1 MKKVYL
7 NISPKNVDFHSI
19 ALKFKNLSTKI
30 EELLSTGKFWS
41 FNNNQ
46 QEKLVTKL
54 RSLFEKLSSLNP
66 KYALKVAG
74 AAMCF
79 TLIAGTANAQTF
91 QEWAAGTSPISFN
104 SIRISSDYT
113 ATSFDILDGVFAD
126 INGDGDKDAILLS
139 DSGPIFFE
147 NVSGTFTENLAEN
160 PFSYNEGTN
169 IYIHPN
175 FAQGIDIADFD
186 GDGDLDAIL
195 VQNSG
200 SYSTIIEHYE
210 MVDGKFEY
218 VSGSPINNSGSSGS
232 NLSFGPGIQA
242 KFADVDGDGDLDIV
256 GAWNC
261 GIGSFLQQSNHN
273 FVLSYSLP
281 LSFEADIYA
290 VNSRF
295 NLADMDGDGDKDL
308 FVFRPTAGSPGLA
321 DATGNIRYFE
331 NTPGSGAFASNSNI
345 PLPVADMSS
354 YLVPLLADL
363 DGDGDID
370 VLIPGNGTEQ
380 AAFQNLSGG
389 PSVPVSPI
397 VALLAFAASGFGILK
412 RNRKKKI
419 E

>member
-30 EELLSTGKFWS
+30 DELISNGKFWS

-91 QEWAAGTSPISFN
+91 QEWTAGTSPFSFN
-104 SIRISSDYT
+104 TVRGHSEYSVI
-113 ATSFDILDGVFAD
+113 DGTFAD
-126 INGDGDKDAILLS
+126 IDGDGDKDAVLIDGSLANY
-139 DSGPIFFE
+139 FE
-147 NVSGTFTENLAEN
+147 NDNGIFRENSGEN
-160 PFSYNEGTN
+160 PFTLGYFG
-169 IYIHPN
+169 
-175 FAQGIDIADFD
+175 ALGIDIADFD
-186 GDGDLDAIL
+186 GDGDLDAIIVL
-195 VQNSG
+195 NSG
-200 SYSTIIEHYE
+200 YSYSTIIEHYE

-218 VSGSPINNSGSSGS
+218 VSGSPINNGGNSGS

-256 GAWNC
+256 GAWYC
-261 GIGSFLQQSNHN
+261 GIGSFLQQSDHN
-273 FVLSYSLP
+273 FVLSHSLP
-281 LSFEADIYA
+281 LNGGNGI
-290 VNSRF
+290 NPNLRL

-308 FVFRPTAGSPGLA
+308 FVFNPSKGSPGLA
-321 DATGNIRYFE
+321 DATENIRYFE

-345 PLPVADMSS
+345 PLPVADMSG

-380 AAFQNLSGG
+380 AAFQNLTGN

-397 VALLAFAASGFGILK
+397 VALLAFAASGFGVLK
-412 RNRKKKI
+412 RNRKKKV

>member
-30 EELLSTGKFWS
+30 DELISNGKFWS
-41 FNNNQ
+41 FSNNQ
-46 QEKLVTKL
+46 QEKMVTKL

-79 TLIAGTANAQTF
+79 TLITGAANAQTF

-104 SIRISSDYT
+104 SLRISTDYT
-113 ATSFDILDGVFAD
+113 ATSFDIFDGAFAD
-126 INGDGDKDAILLS
+126 IDGDGDKDAILLS
-139 DSGPIFFE
+139 DSGPVFFE

-160 PFSYNEGTN
+160 PFSYECGSH
-169 IYIHPN
+169 IYIHSS
-175 FAQGIDIADFD
+175 FAQGIDIANFD
-186 GDGDLDAIL
+186 GDDDLDAIL
-195 VQNSG
+195 VRNSG

-210 MVDGKFEY
+210 MVDGKFEL
-218 VSGSPINNSGSSGS
+218 VSGSPINNGGSSGS
-232 NLSFGPGIQA
+232 NLSFGNGIQA

-256 GAWNC
+256 GTWGC
-261 GIGSFLQQSNHN
+261 GVGSFLQQSDHN
-273 FVLSYSLP
+273 FIMNYSLP
-281 LSFEADIYA
+281 LEPGDYA

-308 FVFRPTAGSPGLA
+308 FVFIPAIVSPGLA

-380 AAFQNLSGG
+380 AAFENLTGN

-397 VALLAFAASGFGILK
+397 VALLAFAASGFGVLK
-412 RNRKKKI
+412 RNRKKKV

>member
-1 MKKVYL
+1 
-7 NISPKNVDFHSI
+7 
-19 ALKFKNLSTKI
+19 LKFKNLSTKI
-30 EELLSTGKFWS
+30 DELISNGKFWS
-41 FNNNQ
+41 FSNNQ

-79 TLIAGTANAQTF
+79 TLITGAANAQTF
-91 QEWAAGTSPISFN
+91 QEWTAGTSPISFN
-104 SIRISSDYT
+104 SLRVSTDYT
-113 ATSFDILDGVFAD
+113 ATSFEIFDGAFAD
-126 INGDGDKDAILLS
+126 IDGDGDKDAILLS
-139 DSGPIFFE
+139 DSAPIFFE

-160 PFSYNEGTN
+160 PFSFECGSH
-169 IYIHPN
+169 IYISPS
-175 FAQGIDIADFD
+175 FALGIDIADFD

-200 SYSTIIEHYE
+200 SSSTIIEHYE
-210 MVDGKFEY
+210 MVEGKFEY
-218 VSGSPINNSGSSGS
+218 VSGSPINNGGNSGSS
-232 NLSFGPGIQA
+232 LSFGPGIQA

-256 GAWNC
+256 GAWYC
-261 GIGSFLQQSNHN
+261 GIGSFLQQSDHN
-273 FVLSYSLP
+273 FVLSHSLP
-281 LSFEADIYA
+281 LSIEAGISA

-380 AAFQNLSGG
+380 AAFQNLTGN

-397 VALLAFAASGFGILK
+397 VALLAFAASGFGVLK
-412 RNRKKKI
+412 RNRKKKV

>member
-19 ALKFKNLSTKI
+19 ALKFRNLSTKI
-30 EELLSTGKFWS
+30 DELLSTGKFWS
-41 FNNNQ
+41 FSNNQ

-74 AAMCF
+74 AAICF
-79 TLIAGTANAQTF
+79 TLITGAANAQTF
-91 QEWAAGTSPISFN
+91 QEWAAGTSPFSFN
-104 SIRISSDYT
+104 TVRGLSEYSVI
-113 ATSFDILDGVFAD
+113 DGTFAD
-126 INGDGDKDAILLS
+126 IDDDGDLDAVLIDGSLANY
-139 DSGPIFFE
+139 FE
-147 NVSGTFTENLAEN
+147 NDNGVFRENSGEN
-160 PFSYNEGTN
+160 PFTLGYFG
-169 IYIHPN
+169 
-175 FAQGIDIADFD
+175 ALGIDIADFD
-186 GDGDLDAIL
+186 GDGDLDAIIVL
-195 VQNSG
+195 NSG

-218 VSGSPINNSGSSGS
+218 VSGSPINNGGNSGS

-256 GAWNC
+256 GTWNC
-261 GIGSFLQQSNHN
+261 GIGSLLQQSDHN

-281 LSFEADIYA
+281 REMGDYA

-308 FVFRPTAGSPGLA
+308 FAFIPAIVSPGLA
-321 DATGNIRYFE
+321 DATGNIEYFE

-354 YLVPLLADL
+354 TLIPLLADL

-370 VLIPGNGTEQ
+370 VLIPGDGTEQ
-380 AAFQNLSGG
+380 AAFQNLTGN
-389 PSVPVSPI
+389 PPVPVSPI
-397 VALLAFAASGFGILK
+397 VALLAFAATGFGILK
-412 RNRKKKI
+412 RNRKKKV

>member
-7 NISPKNVDFHSI
+7 NISPKNVDFHPI

-30 EELLSTGKFWS
+30 DELLSTGKFWS
-41 FNNNQ
+41 FSNNQ

-113 ATSFDILDGVFAD
+113 ATSFDIFDGVFAD
-126 INGDGDKDAILLS
+126 IDGDGDKDAILLS

-147 NVSGTFTENLAEN
+147 NVSGTFTENLADN
-160 PFSYNEGTN
+160 PFSYECGGLY
-169 IYIHPN
+169 IYPN
-175 FAQGIDIADFD
+175 FAHGIDIANFD
-186 GDGDLDAIL
+186 GDDDLDAII
-195 VQNSG
+195 VRNSG

-232 NLSFGPGIQA
+232 NLSFGNGIQA

-256 GAWNC
+256 GAWYC
-261 GIGSFLQQSNHN
+261 GIGSFLQQSDHN
-273 FVLSYSLP
+273 FVLSHSLP
-281 LSFEADIYA
+281 LNGGNGI
-290 VNSRF
+290 NSNLRL

-308 FVFRPTAGSPGLA
+308 FVFNPSEGSPGLA
-321 DATGNIRYFE
+321 NATGNIRYFE